1 VPFGFG
7 HALFHLDDA
16 VRVERDGI
24 NADLDKEGGKFG
36 IIARCLTTDA
46 HFTSCLMGSG
56 DKMADQTLERL
67 VALVKQRT
75 DVLP

>member
-1 VPFGFG
+1 
-7 HALFHLDDA
+7 
-16 VRVERDGI
+16 
-24 NADLDKEGGKFG
+24 
-36 IIARCLTTDA
+36 
-46 HFTSCLMGSG
+46 MGSG